1 MLLEEQWG
9 PVTLLRVTR
18 TFFGRPVRWVNAYAL
33 DGLLIDS
40 GPYWTRR
47 EMVAAARR
55 LGVTQL
61 YTTHEHEDHC
71 GGNGALYAG
80 LGLVPQAG
88 AATVPHLIAPP
99 RIHLYRK
106 IVWGDAPPTP
116 AQAVTHVDT
125 DHYHFDVIPTPGH
138 SADHTVLYEPTQG
151 WVFSGDLYLHERAKY
166 IRTDEDLAALIESLR
181 RVAALEPRVLFCAH
195 AGVVEQPSEAIAR
208 KLAYWEELRVKAA
221 ALEEQG
227 EPLPDVSAAV
237 MGPEGPMTRFSRGHI
252 SKLNLTRALV
262 ALPHGH

>member
-1 MLLEEQWG
+1 MLLQEQWG
-9 PVTLLRVTR
+9 PVTILRMTR
-18 TFFGRPVRWVNAYAL
+18 TIFGRPVRWVNAFYL

-47 EMVAAARR
+47 ELLAAARR
-55 LGVTQL
+55 LGVQQV

-71 GGNGALYAG
+71 GGNGALYAA
-80 LGLVPQAG
+80 LGLTPQAG

-116 AQAVTHVDT
+116 AQAVTHVAT
-125 DHYHFDVIPTPGH
+125 AHYHFEMIPTPGH

-181 RVAALEPRVLFCAH
+181 RVAALAPRVLFCAH
-195 AGVVEQPSEAIAR
+195 AGVIEAPGEAIVR
-208 KLAYWEELRVKAA
+208 KLAYWEELRVKVA
-221 ALEEQG
+221 ALQEQG
-227 EPLPDVSAAV
+227 KPLTDVTAAV
-237 MGPEGPMTRFSRGHI
+237 MGPEGFLTRFSHGHI

-262 ALPHGH
+262 ALPHGR

>member
-1 MLLEEQWG
+1 MLLQEQWG
-9 PVTLLRVTR
+9 SVTILRMTRTLL
-18 TFFGRPVRWVNAYAL
+18 GRPVRWVNAYYL

-47 EMVAAARR
+47 ELLTAANR
-55 LGVTQL
+55 LGATQL
-61 YTTHEHEDHC
+61 YITHEHEDHC

-80 LGLVPQAG
+80 MGLVPQAG

-106 IVWGDAPPTP
+106 IVWGDVQPTP
-116 AQAVTHVDT
+116 AQAVSRVDT
-125 DHYHFDVIPTPGH
+125 EHYHFEVIPTPGH
-138 SADHTVLYEPTQG
+138 STDHTVLYEPCQG

-181 RVAALEPRVLFCAH
+181 RIADLEPRVLFCAH
-195 AGVVEQPSEAIAR
+195 AGVVEQPREAIAR
-208 KLAYWEELRVKAA
+208 KLAYWEELRIQASS
-221 ALEEQG
+221 LEEQG
-227 EPLPDVSAAV
+227 ETLPQVSAAV
-237 MGPEGPMTRFSRGHI
+237 MGPEGPMTRFSHGHI

-262 ALPHGH
+262 ALPHGR